1 MTDVI
6 HGNRR
11 EWLAGMGA
19 LALTSMAPGTKATTT
34 TGSVTRIDPRLDAI
48 VDADS
53 KVEVLAEGYR
63 WAEGGVWVS
72 DGNFLL
78 FSDPPSN
85 IVYRWDARNG
95 AQPFLAPSGA
105 QGAVPAGI
113 REPGANGM
121 RLDRNGHL
129 VVADSGSRAI
139 VRINL
144 KTRERTIL
152 VDRFEGKRFNSPN
165 DLVIAADGAIYFT
178 DPPYGLKDADA
189 SPLRELDFNGVYRL
203 APDGHLSLIDRSRFR
218 PNGIALS
225 PDERTLYLALSD
237 PKLPHLLAYPLD
249 ASGTPGE
256 ARLFHDMQAQ
266 ADQGLPGLPDGVKTD
281 RQGRI
286 FATGPGGVHVCLP
299 DGTLLGIIATG
310 KAVAN
315 CCIGENGRSLFLA
328 SSDRLCRIRLKHT
341 A

>member
-1 MTDVI
+1 MMGTMS
-6 HGNRR
+6 GNRR

-19 LALTSMAPGTKATTT
+19 LALTSLAPRVRAAAPISG
-34 TGSVTRIDPRLDAI
+34 VTRINPRLDAI
-48 VDADS
+48 IDAS
-53 KVEVLAEGYR
+53 AKVEVLADGYR

-85 IVYRWDARNG
+85 IVYRWDTKNG
-95 AQPFLAPSGA
+95 AQPFLHPSGA
-105 QGAVPAGI
+105 QGPVPTGI

-121 RLDRNGHL
+121 RLDRDGHL
-129 VVADSGSRAI
+129 VVADSGTRAI

-178 DPPYGLKDADA
+178 DPPYGLSEADA

-203 APDGHLSLIDRSRFR
+203 APDGRLGLIDGSRFR

-237 PKLPHLLAYPLD
+237 PKLPHLMAYTLD
-249 ASGTPGE
+249 ANGVPTE

-281 RQGRI
+281 RHGTV
-286 FATGPGGVHVCLP
+286 FATGPGGVHICTP
-299 DGTLLGIIATG
+299 DGTLLGIVATG
-310 KAVAN
+310 KAIAN

-328 SSDRLCRIRLKHT
+328 SSDRLCRVRLKR
-341 A
+341 AA